1 MNANLCYPKK
11 VFNWGI
17 GDYYFP
23 TYAHHLFAKKFE
35 VGCKIVSSRSPWQH
49 NWLNN
54 IAFLN
59 DFSGRCNILRKRN
72 IWEQLWS
79 IFNLK
84 NQKLKRNGNQYQLI
98 IINNRCFV
106 FDMFLFWT
114 QILPRQC
121 DSNWA
126 WQPSDNNPY
135 HIENPDWQRMSTLM
149 S

>member
-1 MNANLCYPKK
+1 MGDWRLLLSNLCSPS
-11 VFNWGI
+11 
-17 GDYYFP
+17 
-23 TYAHHLFAKKFE
+23 LRKKFE

-84 NQKLKRNGNQYQLI
+84 NQKPKRNGNQNQLI

-135 HIENPDWQRMSTLM
+135 HIENPDWQRMSTSM